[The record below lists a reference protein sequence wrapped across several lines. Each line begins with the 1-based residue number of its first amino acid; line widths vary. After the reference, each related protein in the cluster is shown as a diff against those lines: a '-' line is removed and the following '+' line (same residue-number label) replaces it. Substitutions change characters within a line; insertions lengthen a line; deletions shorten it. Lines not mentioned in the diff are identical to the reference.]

1 MKILTDTGLMVL
13 WNKIKQL
20 VLGNRP
26 YNPSEF
32 SGKGYKVLE
41 KNIQTVGGVKKNILT
56 AIMLSEANTIYEI
69 RYDFDLNGETIEM
82 QEGCTL
88 KFCGGSLKNGV
99 LTLAQTSIKCSPY
112 HIFSNVVLQGS
123 IVGNIILNWFEKS
136 SDCTSSRKNL
146 DCAIHVVGDCVID
159 EPLLVES
166 SFDIYGD
173 SMYDSRISLSK
184 DYTKGVRTI
193 FLFTSEATHIFYI
206 KFKDFTVQD
215 TDYVFY
221 RDVGGTIANTAVSQS
236 DFSNIY
242 VLRVKRAIF
251 SIRCSGWGNSNF
263 YNIFA
268 RCGHDGTTPA
278 FNFVLNWF
286 NDNCIRNCRINITTC
301 KGVLNIDCNNENKTE
316 ISRNTIKNCWIEGCT
331 LQNSEDLIEIK
342 SSGTLRSLFF
352 SENYL
357 ERNFKQDNSEIG
369 IFKFQMP
376 VGDHIIKQ
384 LVFSNNVIVSKY
396 RYLLSTETRIAG
408 LDISNNSFTSDT
420 KLSLNDAKLQN
431 FVKYNNDGNINVET
445 TNSVV
450 EIYNLN
456 DDRLDKYSNTQV
468 NEFIQAGESLN
479 IRLVPESF
487 KSVVYCSDVLIYTN
501 NSTMI
506 TGKIMSNNGTYFK
519 FIQTYSSGDDI
530 SIQEFKSTGVMVLK
544 NNTNSRVEVFAG
556 SLLIRF

>member
-41 KNIQTVGGVKKNILT
+41 KNIQTIGGVKKNILT

-99 LTLAQTSIKCSPY
+99 LTLAQTSIKSSPY

-146 DCAIHVVGDCVID
+146 DCAIHVVGDCIID

-215 TDYVFY
+215 ADYVFY
-221 RDVGGTIANTAVSQS
+221 RGMNTIIANTAVSQS
-236 DFSNIY
+236 DFINIY
-242 VLRVKRAIF
+242 VLKIKKAVFDIK
-251 SIRCSGWGNSNF
+251 CSGWGCSNF
-263 YNIFA
+263 DNIFV
-268 RCGHDGTTPA
+268 RCGHDGSTPS

-286 NDNCIRNCRINITTC
+286 NDNCIRNCRLSITTC
-301 KGVLNIDCNNENKTE
+301 KGLLNIDCNNENTTE

-331 LQNSEDLIEIK
+331 LQNAEDLISIK
-342 SSGTLRSLFF
+342 SSGTFRSLFF

-384 LVFSNNVIVSKY
+384 LVLSNNVIVSKCK
-396 RYLLSTETRIAG
+396 YLLYTETRIAG
-408 LDISNNSFTSDT
+408 LDISNNSFTYDT

-456 DDRLDKYSNTQV
+456 DDRLDKYANSQV
-468 NEFIQAGESLN
+468 NAFIQANESLN
-479 IRLVPESF
+479 IRLVPETF
-487 KSVVYCSDVLIYTN
+487 KSVVYCSDVLIYTY

-506 TGKIMSNNGTYFK
+506 AGKIMSNNGTYFK
-519 FIQTYSSGDDI
+519 FIQTYSSGDEI

-556 SLLIRF
+556 SFLIRF

>member
-1 MKILTDTGLMVL
+1 MVL

-41 KNIQTVGGVKKNILT
+41 KNIQTIGGVKKNILT

-99 LTLAQTSIKCSPY
+99 LTLAQTSIKSSPY

-146 DCAIHVVGDCVID
+146 DCAIHVVGDCIID

-215 TDYVFY
+215 ADYVFY
-221 RDVGGTIANTAVSQS
+221 RGMNTIIANTAVSQS
-236 DFSNIY
+236 DFINIY
-242 VLRVKRAIF
+242 VLKIKKAVFDIK
-251 SIRCSGWGNSNF
+251 CSGWGCSNF
-263 YNIFA
+263 DNIFV
-268 RCGHDGTTPA
+268 RCGHDGSTPS

-286 NDNCIRNCRINITTC
+286 NDNCIRNCRLSITTC
-301 KGVLNIDCNNENKTE
+301 KGLLNIDCNNENTTE

-331 LQNSEDLIEIK
+331 LQNAEDLISIK
-342 SSGTLRSLFF
+342 SSGTFRSLFF

-384 LVFSNNVIVSKY
+384 LVLSNNVIVSKCK
-396 RYLLSTETRIAG
+396 YLLYTETRIAG
-408 LDISNNSFTSDT
+408 LDISNNSFTYDT

-456 DDRLDKYSNTQV
+456 DDRLDKYANSQV
-468 NEFIQAGESLN
+468 NAFIQANESLN
-479 IRLVPESF
+479 IRLVPETF

-506 TGKIMSNNGTYFK
+506 AGKIMSNNGTYFK
-519 FIQTYSSGDDI
+519 FIQTYSSGDEI

-556 SLLIRF
+556 SFLIRF

>member
-1 MKILTDTGLMVL
+1 MKILTDTGLMAL

-26 YNPSEF
+26 YNPSDF

-166 SFDIYGD
+166 SFGIYGD

-357 ERNFKQDNSEIG
+357 EKNFKQDNSEIG

-479 IRLVPESF
+479 IRLVPETF

-506 TGKIMSNNGTYFK
+506 TGKIMSNNGT
-519 FIQTYSSGDDI
+519 TLSSYKPI
-530 SIQEFKSTGVMVLK
+530 RQEM
-544 NNTNSRVEVFAG
+544 
-556 SLLIRF
+556 I

>member
-1 MKILTDTGLMVL
+1 MVL

-69 RYDFDLNGETIEM
+69 RYDFDLGGETIEM

-99 LTLAQTSIKCSPY
+99 LTLAQTSIKSSPN

-146 DCAIHVVGDCVID
+146 DCAIHIVGDCEID
-159 EPLLVES
+159 EPLLVET

-173 SMYDSRISLSK
+173 SMYDSRITLSK

-193 FLFTSEATHIFYI
+193 FLFTSETLPIFYI
-206 KFKDFTVQD
+206 KFKDFTVHD

-221 RDVGGTIANTAVSQS
+221 RDVGGTIANTSVSQS
-236 DFSNIY
+236 DFSNLY
-242 VLRVKRAIF
+242 VLKVKKAIF
-251 SIRCSGWGNSNF
+251 SIRCSGWGVSNF

-268 RCGHDGTTPA
+268 RLGLDGTTPA
-278 FNFVLNWF
+278 FNFILNWF
-286 NDNCIRNCRINITTC
+286 NDNCIRNCRIGITTC
-301 KGVLNIDCNNENKTE
+301 KGVLNVDCNNENKTE

-384 LVFSNNVIVSKY
+384 LTFSNNVIVSKY
-396 RYLLSTETRIAG
+396 KYLLSTETRIAG
-408 LDISNNSFTSDT
+408 LDISNNSFSYDT

-456 DDRLDKYSNTQV
+456 DDRLDKYANTQV
-468 NEFIQAGESLN
+468 NAFIQANESLN
-479 IRLVPESF
+479 IRLVPETF

-506 TGKIMSNNGTYFK
+506 VGKIMSNNGTYFK
-519 FIQTYSSGDDI
+519 FIQTYSSGEDI

>member
-41 KNIQTVGGVKKNILT
+41 KNIQTIGGVKKNILT

-99 LTLAQTSIKCSPY
+99 LTLAQTSIKNSPY

-215 TDYVFY
+215 ADYVFY
-221 RDVGGTIANTAVSQS
+221 RGMNTIIANTAVSQS
-236 DFSNIY
+236 DFINIY
-242 VLRVKRAIF
+242 VLKIKKAVFDIK
-251 SIRCSGWGNSNF
+251 CSGWGCSNF
-263 YNIFA
+263 DNIFV
-268 RCGHDGTTPA
+268 RCGHDGSTPS

-286 NDNCIRNCRINITTC
+286 NDNCIRNCRLSITTC
-301 KGVLNIDCNNENKTE
+301 KGLLNIDCNNENTTE

-331 LQNSEDLIEIK
+331 LQNAEDLISIK
-342 SSGTLRSLFF
+342 SSGTFRSLFF

-384 LVFSNNVIVSKY
+384 LTFSNNVIVSKCK
-396 RYLLSTETRIAG
+396 YLLSTETRIAG
-408 LDISNNSFTSDT
+408 LDISNNSLTYDT

-456 DDRLDKYSNTQV
+456 DDRLDKYANTQV
-468 NEFIQAGESLN
+468 NAFIQANESLN
-479 IRLVPESF
+479 IRLVPETF
-487 KSVVYCSDVLIYTN
+487 KSTVYCSDVLIYTN

-506 TGKIMSNNGTYFK
+506 AGKIMSNNGTYFK
-519 FIQTYSSGDDI
+519 FIQTYSSGEDI